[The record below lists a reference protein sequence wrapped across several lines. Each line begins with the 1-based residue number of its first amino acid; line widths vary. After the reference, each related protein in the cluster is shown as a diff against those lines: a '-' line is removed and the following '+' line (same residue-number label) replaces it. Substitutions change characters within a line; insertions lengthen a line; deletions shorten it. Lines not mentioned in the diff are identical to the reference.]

1 MEFAP
6 IEVYK
11 CVQGRGVGRSSL
23 PDHFGMSGKLNP
35 SPGAAAASCNL
46 E

>member
-11 CVQGRGVGRSSL
+11 CVQERGVGRSSL
-23 PDHFGMSGKLNP
+23 PDHFGMSE
-35 SPGAAAASCNL
+35 AAAASCNL

>member
-11 CVQGRGVGRSSL
+11 CVQERGVGRSSL

-35 SPGAAAASCNL
+35 SPEAAAASCNL